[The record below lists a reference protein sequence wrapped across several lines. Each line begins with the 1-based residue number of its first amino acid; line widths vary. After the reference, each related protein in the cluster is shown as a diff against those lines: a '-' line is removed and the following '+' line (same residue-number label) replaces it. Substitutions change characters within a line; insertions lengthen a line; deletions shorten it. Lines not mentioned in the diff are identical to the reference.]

1 MKITVM
7 GLGYIGLPTAITLA
21 EAGFEVCG
29 FDVNKKTIE
38 TLQGGHI
45 HIVEPGLQEAFEKAV
60 AHGHLHF
67 SDTLGKSDVFYISVP
82 TPFYKDETGSHKADL
97 KFVESAGRMAGKVLE
112 APNLVILESTVP
124 PHTSEMLARVLS
136 EESGI
141 PMEKIHVAHCPE
153 RVIPGNMM
161 YELKNNDRIVG
172 ARTPEAAEMAASIYE
187 KVLDRGVVHKTD
199 DLTAEMCKLTENT
212 FRDVNIAYANEL
224 SVICDKMGIDVFELI
239 KLANCHPRV
248 NILQPG
254 PGVGG
259 HCIAVDPWFIVAQNP
274 QQARLIRTAREVND
288 HKPEWV
294 IEQVKAQV
302 ADCLNATNKRASEL
316 TIACFGLAFKPNIDD
331 LRESPAMEIAA
342 QIARWHSGTTQVVE
356 PNIHALP
363 KKLDGLCTLATLE
376 AALASAEVLVMLVD
390 HNQFKAVSGDS
401 VTQAFIVDTK
411 GVWR

>member
-82 TPFYKDETGSHKADL
+82 TPFYKDETGSHRADL

-187 KVLDRGVVHKTD
+187 KVLDKGVVHKTD

-248 NILQPG
+248 NILTPG
-254 PGVGG
+254 VGVGG
-259 HCIAVDPWFIVAQNP
+259 HCIAVDPWFIYEQFPAEAKVILA
-274 QQARLIRTAREVND
+274 ARERNAN
-288 HKPEWV
+288 KPV
-294 IEQVKAQV
+294 FV
-302 ADCLNATNKRASEL
+302 AGKVVSEMKKVTDTVGVL
-316 TIACFGLAFKPNIDD
+316 GLSYKPDVDD
-331 LRESPAMEIAA
+331 LRESPSIELCHVLQEKGVNVIACEPFAKDAEVQGIPNVSFEEILKKADYLV
-342 QIARWHSGTTQVVE
+342 ITLGHTLFKD
-356 PNIHALP
+356 N
-363 KKLDGLCTLATLE
+363 KKLIAEKPYYDCVGLME
-376 AALASAEVLVMLVD
+376 
-390 HNQFKAVSGDS
+390 
-401 VTQAFIVDTK
+401 
-411 GVWR
+411 

>member
-82 TPFYKDETGSHKADL
+82 TPFYKDETGSHRADL

-187 KVLDRGVVHKTD
+187 KVLDKGVVHKTD

-248 NILQPG
+248 NILTPG
-254 PGVGG
+254 VGVGG
-259 HCIAVDPWFIVAQNP
+259 HCIAVDPWFIHEKFEDITP
-274 QQARLIRTAREVND
+274 LIYEARLVND
-288 HKPEWV
+288 GKPAWTADRIARDV
-294 IEQVKAQV
+294 QPGAKIAVLGMSFKA
-302 ADCLNATNKRASEL
+302 
-316 TIACFGLAFKPNIDD
+316 NIDD
-331 LRESPAMEIAA
+331 TRESPSVLFANILKERGYEVLACEPYIQGDVAGYHNYSLEEAMAQCDYAVITLMHNVFKENKALIAA
-342 QIARWHSGTTQVVE
+342 KPYYDCV
-356 PNIHALP
+356 
-363 KKLDGLCTLATLE
+363 GLME
-376 AALASAEVLVMLVD
+376 
-390 HNQFKAVSGDS
+390 K
-401 VTQAFIVDTK
+401 
-411 GVWR
+411 

>member
-29 FDVNKKTIE
+29 FDVNRKTIE

-67 SDTLGKSDVFYISVP
+67 SNELGKSDVFYIAVP
-82 TPFYKDETGSHKADL
+82 TPFYQDETGSHKADL
-97 KFVESAGRMAGKVLE
+97 KYVESAGRMAGKVLE

-124 PHTSEMLARVLS
+124 PHTTEMLARVLS

-141 PMEKIHVAHCPE
+141 DMDKIHVAHCPE

-187 KVLDRGVVHKTD
+187 KVLEKGVVHKTD

-248 NILQPG
+248 NILTPG
-254 PGVGG
+254 VGVGG
-259 HCIAVDPWFIVAQNP
+259 HCIAVDPWFIYEQFP
-274 QQARLIRTAREVND
+274 QEAKVILAARERNEN
-288 HKPEWV
+288 KPHF
-294 IEQVKAQV
+294 V
-302 ADCLNATNKRASEL
+302 AAKVVSSLAKVTDTVGVL
-316 TIACFGLAFKPNIDD
+316 GLSYKPDVDD
-331 LRESPAMEIAA
+331 LRESPSIELCHILQGKGVNVIACEPFAKDSEVQGIPNVSFEEILQKADYLV
-342 QIARWHSGTTQVVE
+342 ITLGHTLFKD
-356 PNIHALP
+356 N
-363 KKLDGLCTLATLE
+363 KKLIAEKPYYDCVGLME
-376 AALASAEVLVMLVD
+376 
-390 HNQFKAVSGDS
+390 
-401 VTQAFIVDTK
+401 
-411 GVWR
+411 

>member
-29 FDVNKKTIE
+29 FDVNEKTIE
-38 TLQGGHI
+38 TLKGGHI
-45 HIVEPGLQEAFEKAV
+45 HIVEPGLQEVFETAV

-67 SDTLGKSDVFYISVP
+67 SSELGKSDVFYIAVP
-82 TPFYKDETGSHKADL
+82 TPFYQDETGSHKADL
-97 KFVESAGRMAGKVLE
+97 KYVESAGRMAGKVLE

-124 PHTSEMLARVLS
+124 PHTTEMLARVLS

-141 PMEKIHVAHCPE
+141 DMDKIHVAHCPE

-187 KVLDRGVVHKTD
+187 KVLEKGVVHKTD

-248 NILQPG
+248 NILTPG
-254 PGVGG
+254 VGVGG
-259 HCIAVDPWFIVAQNP
+259 HCIAVDPWFIYEQFPAEAKVILA
-274 QQARLIRTAREVND
+274 ARERNEN
-288 HKPEWV
+288 KPRF
-294 IEQVKAQV
+294 V
-302 ADCLNATNKRASEL
+302 AEKVVSKMGKVTDTVGVL
-316 TIACFGLAFKPNIDD
+316 GLSYKPDVDD
-331 LRESPAMEIAA
+331 LRESPSIELCHILQEKGVNVIACEPFAKDSEVKGIPNVSFEEILAKA
-342 QIARWHSGTTQVVE
+342 DYLVITLGHTLFKD
-356 PNIHALP
+356 N
-363 KKLDGLCTLATLE
+363 KKLIAEKPYYDCVGLME
-376 AALASAEVLVMLVD
+376 
-390 HNQFKAVSGDS
+390 
-401 VTQAFIVDTK
+401 
-411 GVWR
+411 

>member
-187 KVLDRGVVHKTD
+187 KVLDKGVVHKTD

-248 NILQPG
+248 NILTPG
-254 PGVGG
+254 VGVGG
-259 HCIAVDPWFIVAQNP
+259 HCIAVDPWFIHEKFEDITP
-274 QQARLIRTAREVND
+274 LIYEARLVND
-288 HKPEWV
+288 GKPAWTADR
-294 IEQVKAQV
+294 IARDVKPGA
-302 ADCLNATNKRASEL
+302 K
-316 TIACFGLAFKPNIDD
+316 IAVLGMSFKANIDD
-331 LRESPAMEIAA
+331 TRESPSVLFA
-342 QIARWHSGTTQVVE
+342 
-356 PNIHALP
+356 NIL
-363 KKLDGLCTLATLE
+363 KSRGY
-376 AALASAEVLVMLVD
+376 EVLACEPYIQGDVAGY
-390 HNQFKAVSGDS
+390 HNYSLAEAMAQCDYAVITLMHNVFKENKALIASRPYYDCVGLME
-401 VTQAFIVDTK
+401 Q
-411 GVWR
+411 

>member
-29 FDVNKKTIE
+29 FDVNRKTIE

-67 SDTLGKSDVFYISVP
+67 SNELGKSDVFYIAVP
-82 TPFYKDETGSHKADL
+82 TPFYQDETGSHKADL
-97 KFVESAGRMAGKVLE
+97 KYVESAGRMAGKVLE

-124 PHTSEMLARVLS
+124 PHTTEMLARVLS

-141 PMEKIHVAHCPE
+141 DMDKIHVAHCPE

-187 KVLDRGVVHKTD
+187 KVLEKGVVHKTD

-248 NILQPG
+248 NILTPG
-254 PGVGG
+254 VGVGG
-259 HCIAVDPWFIVAQNP
+259 HCIAVDPWFIYEQFP
-274 QQARLIRTAREVND
+274 QEAKVILAARERNEN
-288 HKPEWV
+288 KPRF
-294 IEQVKAQV
+294 V
-302 ADCLNATNKRASEL
+302 ADKVVSSLAKVTDTVGVL
-316 TIACFGLAFKPNIDD
+316 GLSYKPDVDD
-331 LRESPAMEIAA
+331 LRESPSIELCHILQDKGVNVIACEPFAKDSEVQGIPNVSFEEILQKADYLV
-342 QIARWHSGTTQVVE
+342 ITLGHTLFK
-356 PNIHALP
+356 NN
-363 KKLDGLCTLATLE
+363 KKLIAEKPYYDCVGLME
-376 AALASAEVLVMLVD
+376 
-390 HNQFKAVSGDS
+390 
-401 VTQAFIVDTK
+401 
-411 GVWR
+411 

>member
-153 RVIPGNMM
+153 RVIPGNMI

-187 KVLDRGVVHKTD
+187 KVLDKGVVHKTD

-248 NILQPG
+248 NILTPG
-254 PGVGG
+254 VGVGG
-259 HCIAVDPWFIVAQNP
+259 HCIAVDPWFIYEQFPAEAKVILA
-274 QQARLIRTAREVND
+274 ARERNEN
-288 HKPEWV
+288 KPV
-294 IEQVKAQV
+294 FV
-302 ADCLNATNKRASEL
+302 AGKVVSEL
-316 TIACFGLAFKPNIDD
+316 KKVTDTVGVLGLSYKPDVDD
-331 LRESPAMEIAA
+331 LRESPSIELCHVLQEKGVNVIACEPFAKDAEVQGIPNVSFEEILKKADYLV
-342 QIARWHSGTTQVVE
+342 ITLGHTMFKD
-356 PNIHALP
+356 N
-363 KKLDGLCTLATLE
+363 KKLIAEKPYYDCVGLME
-376 AALASAEVLVMLVD
+376 
-390 HNQFKAVSGDS
+390 
-401 VTQAFIVDTK
+401 
-411 GVWR
+411 

>member
-67 SDTLGKSDVFYISVP
+67 SEELGKSDVFYISVP
-82 TPFYKDETGSHKADL
+82 TPFFKDENGSHKADL
-97 KFVESAGRMAGKVLE
+97 RFVESAGRMAGKVLE
-112 APNLVILESTVP
+112 PSNLVILESTVP

-141 PMEKIHVAHCPE
+141 PMNEIHVAHCPE

-187 KVLDRGVVHKTD
+187 KVLEKGVVHKTD

-248 NILQPG
+248 NILTPG
-254 PGVGG
+254 VGVGG
-259 HCIAVDPWFIVAQNP
+259 HCIAVDPWFIHEKFEDITP
-274 QQARLIRTAREVND
+274 LIYEARTVND
-288 HKPEWV
+288 GKPEWV
-294 IEQVKAQV
+294 AGRIGRDVKPGA
-302 ADCLNATNKRASEL
+302 K
-316 TIACFGLAFKPNIDD
+316 IAVLGMSFKANIDD
-331 LRESPAMEIAA
+331 TRESPSVLFANILKGKGYEVIACEPFIKGDVAGFQNHTLEEAMAECDYAVITLMHTPFLENKALIAA
-342 QIARWHSGTTQVVE
+342 KPYYDCV
-356 PNIHALP
+356 
-363 KKLDGLCTLATLE
+363 GL
-376 AALASAEVLVMLVD
+376 MR
-390 HNQFKAVSGDS
+390 K
-401 VTQAFIVDTK
+401 
-411 GVWR
+411 

>member
-82 TPFYKDETGSHKADL
+82 TPFYQDETGSHKADL

-141 PMEKIHVAHCPE
+141 PMDKVHVAHCPE

-187 KVLDRGVVHKTD
+187 KVLEKGVVHKTD

-248 NILQPG
+248 NILTPG
-254 PGVGG
+254 VGVGG
-259 HCIAVDPWFIVAQNP
+259 HCIAVDPWFIYEQFPAEAKVILA
-274 QQARLIRTAREVND
+274 ARERNEN
-288 HKPEWV
+288 KPFF
-294 IEQVKAQV
+294 V
-302 ADCLNATNKRASEL
+302 AGKVVSQMKKVTDTVGVL
-316 TIACFGLAFKPNIDD
+316 GLSYKPDVDD
-331 LRESPAMEIAA
+331 LRESPSIELCHILQEKGVNVIACEPFAKDSEVQGIPNVSFEEIL
-342 QIARWHSGTTQVVE
+342 QKSDYLVITLGHTLFK
-356 PNIHALP
+356 NN
-363 KKLDGLCTLATLE
+363 KKLIAEKPYYDCVGLME
-376 AALASAEVLVMLVD
+376 
-390 HNQFKAVSGDS
+390 
-401 VTQAFIVDTK
+401 
-411 GVWR
+411 

>member
-82 TPFYKDETGSHKADL
+82 TPFYKDETGSHRADL

-187 KVLDRGVVHKTD
+187 KVLDKGVVHKTD

-274 QQARLIRTAREVND
+274 DQARLIRTAREVND
-288 HKPEWV
+288 SKPHWV
-294 IEQVKAQV
+294 LNQVKTTV
-302 ADCLNATNKRASEL
+302 ADCLADSGKRASEL
-316 TIACFGLAFKPNIDD
+316 KIACFGLAFKPNIDD
-331 LRESPAMEIAA
+331 LRESPAMEIAEMIA
-342 QIARWHSGTTQVVE
+342 QWHTGETLVVE
-356 PNIHALP
+356 PNIHELP
-363 KKLDGLCTLATLE
+363 AKLAGNCTLTALDD
-376 AALASAEVLVMLVD
+376 ALATADVLVLLVD
-390 HNQFKAVSGDS
+390 HKEFKATPADAV
-401 VTQAFIVDTK
+401 QQRYIVDTK

>member
-29 FDVNKKTIE
+29 FDVNRKTIE

-67 SDTLGKSDVFYISVP
+67 STELGKFHVFYIAVP
-82 TPFYKDETGSHKADL
+82 TPFYQDETGSHKADL
-97 KFVESAGRMAGKVLE
+97 KYVESAGRMAGKVLE
-112 APNLVILESTVP
+112 ASNLVILESTVP
-124 PHTSEMLARVLS
+124 PHTTEMLARVLS

-141 PMEKIHVAHCPE
+141 DMDKIHVAHCPE

-187 KVLDRGVVHKTD
+187 KVLEKGVVHKTD

-248 NILQPG
+248 NILTPG
-254 PGVGG
+254 VGVGG
-259 HCIAVDPWFIVAQNP
+259 HCIAVDPWFIYEQFPAEAKVILA
-274 QQARLIRTAREVND
+274 ARERNEN
-288 HKPEWV
+288 KPRF
-294 IEQVKAQV
+294 V
-302 ADCLNATNKRASEL
+302 AEKVVSKMGKVTDTVGVL
-316 TIACFGLAFKPNIDD
+316 GLSYKPDVDD
-331 LRESPAMEIAA
+331 LRESPSIELCHILQEKGVNVIAC
-342 QIARWHSGTTQVVE
+342 E
-356 PNIHALP
+356 PFAKDSEVKGIPNVSFEEVLAKADYLVITLGHTLFKDN
-363 KKLDGLCTLATLE
+363 KKLIAEKPYYDCVGLME
-376 AALASAEVLVMLVD
+376 
-390 HNQFKAVSGDS
+390 
-401 VTQAFIVDTK
+401 
-411 GVWR
+411 

>member
-187 KVLDRGVVHKTD
+187 KVLDKGVVHKTD

-248 NILQPG
+248 NILTPG
-254 PGVGG
+254 VGVGG
-259 HCIAVDPWFIVAQNP
+259 HCIAVDPWFIYEQFPAEAKVILAARERRALERILQELHQFCEDGP
-274 QQARLIRTAREVND
+274 AKDEISRTREQAKTTLLMGLENTGTRMMTIGRSELIRGEVS
-288 HKPEWV
+288 K
-294 IEQVKAQV
+294 IEDV
-302 ADCLNATNKRASEL
+302 
-316 TIACFGLAFKPNIDD
+316 LA
-331 LRESPAMEIAA
+331 
-342 QIARWHSGTTQVVE
+342 GY
-356 PNIHALP
+356 
-363 KKLDGLCTLATLE
+363 
-376 AALASAEVLVMLVD
+376 
-390 HNQFKAVSGDS
+390 DS
-401 VTQAFIVDTK
+401 VTRDDILELARRIFDPAQASLAVVGNPGSEDEYRELLSK
-411 GVWR
+411 HL

>member
-82 TPFYKDETGSHKADL
+82 TPFYKDETGSHRADL

-187 KVLDRGVVHKTD
+187 KVLDKGVVHKTD

-248 NILQPG
+248 NILTPG
-254 PGVGG
+254 VGVGG
-259 HCIAVDPWFIVAQNP
+259 HCIAVDPWFIHEKFEDITP
-274 QQARLIRTAREVND
+274 LIYEARLVND
-288 HKPEWV
+288 GKPAWTADR
-294 IEQVKAQV
+294 IARDVKPGA
-302 ADCLNATNKRASEL
+302 K
-316 TIACFGLAFKPNIDD
+316 IAVLGMSFKANIDD
-331 LRESPAMEIAA
+331 TRESPSVLFANILK
-342 QIARWHSGTTQVVE
+342 ARGY
-356 PNIHALP
+356 
-363 KKLDGLCTLATLE
+363 
-376 AALASAEVLVMLVD
+376 EVLACEPYIQGDVAGY
-390 HNQFKAVSGDS
+390 HNFSLAEAMAQCDYAVITLMHNVFKENKALIASRPYYDCVGLME
-401 VTQAFIVDTK
+401 Q
-411 GVWR
+411 

>member
-67 SDTLGKSDVFYISVP
+67 SEELGKSDVFYISVP
-82 TPFYKDETGSHKADL
+82 TPFFKDENGSHKADL
-97 KFVESAGRMAGKVLE
+97 RFVESAGRMAGKVLE
-112 APNLVILESTVP
+112 PSNLVILESTVP

-141 PMEKIHVAHCPE
+141 PMNEIHVAHCPE

-187 KVLDRGVVHKTD
+187 KVLEKGVVHKTD

-239 KLANCHPRV
+239 KLANCHPR
-248 NILQPG
+248 
-254 PGVGG
+254 
-259 HCIAVDPWFIVAQNP
+259 
-274 QQARLIRTAREVND
+274 
-288 HKPEWV
+288 
-294 IEQVKAQV
+294 
-302 ADCLNATNKRASEL
+302 
-316 TIACFGLAFKPNIDD
+316 
-331 LRESPAMEIAA
+331 
-342 QIARWHSGTTQVVE
+342 
-356 PNIHALP
+356 
-363 KKLDGLCTLATLE
+363 KKSC
-376 AALASAEVLVMLVD
+376 SML
-390 HNQFKAVSGDS
+390 
-401 VTQAFIVDTK
+401 
-411 GVWR
+411 